1 MRRKAKWIDIAVLSG
16 LTLVMAAW
24 PATAQVV
31 KSGPPSCPAVALT
44 YDLCPVRTASG
55 FDRELID
62 FLIEHKVP
70 ATFFMSGRWMV
81 KHAVEVKQLLAVP
94 FFEIGT
100 HGEVHAHLP
109 MQELEEQ
116 QQEIMEPVRHLKA
129 KYGRPATLF
138 RPPYGE
144 YNDVTVEAVK
154 ALGLRFIL
162 WNIESGDPDPTLS
175 AEAILTRVQKR
186 LRPGSVIVL
195 HANGKG
201 KHTREVTEALAGTL
215 LPGKGLTAMTVSD
228 LLRCTQS
235 TSPPAP

>member
-1 MRRKAKWIDIAVLSG
+1 MRWTRWIGVSLICG
-16 LTLVMAAW
+16 LALACPDPRAE
-24 PATAQVV
+24 AQVI
-31 KSGPPSCPAVALT
+31 KAGPASCPAVALT

-55 FDRELID
+55 FDRELVE

-70 ATFFMSGRWMV
+70 ATFFMSGRWMS
-81 KHAVEVKQLLAVP
+81 KHEAEVKQLLAVP

-100 HGEVHAHLP
+100 HGDVHAHLP
-109 MQELEEQ
+109 MHDVEEQ
-116 QQEIMEPVRHLKA
+116 QQEIMAPVRFLKA
-129 KYGRPATLF
+129 KYGRPANLF

-144 YNDVTVEAVK
+144 YNDETVEAVK

-186 LRPGSVIVL
+186 LKPGSVIVL

-215 LPGKGLTAMTVSD
+215 LTRKGLTAMTVSD
-228 LLRCTQS
+228 LLRCNQS
-235 TSPPAP
+235 TAPPKP

>member
-1 MRRKAKWIDIAVLSG
+1 MMCGLAVAG
-16 LTLVMAAW
+16 HARQAE
-24 PATAQVV
+24 AQVI
-31 KSGPPSCPAVALT
+31 KAGPASCPAVALT

-55 FDRELID
+55 FDHELIE

-70 ATFFMSGRWMV
+70 ATFFMSGRWMM
-81 KHAVEVKQLLAVP
+81 KHDVEVKQLLAVP

-100 HGEVHAHLP
+100 HGDVHAHLP
-109 MQELEEQ
+109 MHDVEEQ
-116 QQEIMEPVRHLKA
+116 QQEIMAPVRFLKSR
-129 KYGRPATLF
+129 YGRPATLF

-175 AEAILTRVQKR
+175 ADAILTRVQKR
-186 LRPGSVIVL
+186 LKPGSMIVL

-201 KHTREVTEALAGTL
+201 KHTREVTEALASHL
-215 LPGKGLTAMTVSD
+215 LADKGLAAMTVSD
-228 LLRCTQS
+228 LLRCNQS
-235 TSPPAP
+235 TAAPKP

>member
-1 MRRKAKWIDIAVLSG
+1 MMCGLAVAG
-16 LTLVMAAW
+16 HARQTE
-24 PATAQVV
+24 AQVI
-31 KSGPPSCPAVALT
+31 KAGPASCPAVALT

-55 FDRELID
+55 FDHELIE

-70 ATFFMSGRWMV
+70 ATFFMSGRWMM
-81 KHAVEVKQLLAVP
+81 KHDAEVKQLLAVP

-100 HGEVHAHLP
+100 HGDVHAHLP
-109 MQELEEQ
+109 MHDVEEQ
-116 QQEIMEPVRHLKA
+116 QQEIMAPVRFLKA

-175 AEAILTRVQKR
+175 ADAILTRVQKR
-186 LRPGSVIVL
+186 LKPGSVIVL

-201 KHTREVTEALAGTL
+201 KHTREVTEALAANL
-215 LPGKGLTAMTVSD
+215 LADKGLTAMTVSD
-228 LLRCTQS
+228 LLRCNQS
-235 TSPPAP
+235 TAAPKP